1 MILTPDYL
9 RGFYD
14 GVTHKDTPVAD
25 AFRQVERTFYTA
37 TGSAIE
43 AAKELRR
50 YCRDRG
56 AACKN
61 CPFVLDSPSNICT
74 LNADLPEDWKPEF
87 MEGDG

>member
-14 GVTHKDTPVAD
+14 GVTHKDTPAAD
-25 AFRQVERTFYTA
+25 AFRQVERNFYTA
-37 TGSAIE
+37 AGSAIE

-56 AACKN
+56 GG
-61 CPFVLDSPSNICT
+61 VQE
-74 LNADLPEDWKPEF
+74 LPVRVR
-87 MEGDG
+87 